1 MFLLMTTYGAAYDNR
16 NNFLRNFFVI
26 FCKNLFLPKKIMR
39 TTETCEHKKRKVVV
53 QTPSDDQNFYIANE
67 VSFAKM
73 YKVRFVLA
81 INLYRYNFMATQ
93 K

>member
-1 MFLLMTTYGAAYDNR
+1 MFLLMTTYGAAYDNG
-16 NNFLRNFFVI
+16 NIFYVIFVI

>member
-1 MFLLMTTYGAAYDNR
+1 
-16 NNFLRNFFVI
+16 
-26 FCKNLFLPKKIMR
+26 MR